1 MALLLHG
8 FPQTSRS
15 WSGVIPV
22 LAAAGRRVIAPDLR
36 GYSPGARTGP
46 YDVRTLVADVLAFT
60 DAPRFDLVGHD
71 WGAAIAWQTAI
82 RHPERV
88 RTLTVVSVPHP
99 LAFTQALR
107 TDPDQ
112 QRRSQYMRDWSAGD
126 APDLAT
132 PGDGDR
138 AAAEAIAAGLE
149 YYKAQSA
156 ADLDGL
162 GPVTVPTLHVW
173 STEDPALG
181 PVATRSTAEHASG
194 PYRLEVFEGVDHWI
208 PEREPERLGALIVE
222 HVESSRA

>member
-1 MALLLHG
+1 VLHG
-8 FPQTSRS
+8 FPQTKRS
-15 WSGVIPV
+15 WANVIPA
-22 LAAAGRRVIAPDLR
+22 LAAAGHRVIAPDLR
-36 GYSPGARTGP
+36 GYSPGARQPP

-60 DAPRFDLVGHD
+60 DAPQFDLVGHD

-82 RHPERV
+82 RHPERI

-99 LAFTQALR
+99 LAFTHALR

-126 APDLAT
+126 APDLQ
-132 PGDGDR
+132 PPGDR
-138 AAAEAIAAGLE
+138 ASAAAIAAGVE

-156 ADLDGL
+156 QDLEGI

-181 PVATRSTAEHASG
+181 RVATELTAEHVTG
-194 PYRLEVFEGVDHWI
+194 PYRLEIFEGVDHWI
-208 PEREPERLGALIVE
+208 PEREPERLGALILE
-222 HVESSRA
+222 HVECSRD

>member
-1 MALLLHG
+1 
-8 FPQTSRS
+8 
-15 WSGVIPV
+15 
-22 LAAAGRRVIAPDLR
+22 VIAPDQR
-36 GYSPGARTGP
+36 GYSPRARRPP
-46 YDVRTLVADVLAFT
+46 YDVRTLVQDVLGFT

-71 WGAAIAWQTAI
+71 WGAAIAWQTAS
-82 RHPERV
+82 RAPERL
-88 RTLTVVSVPHP
+88 RSLTVVSVPHP
-99 LAFTQALR
+99 LAFTHALR

-126 APDLAT
+126 TPDLAT
-132 PGDGDR
+132 PGDR
-138 AAAEAIAAGLE
+138 ADPDAIAAGVE

-156 ADLDGL
+156 KDLEGL

-181 PVATRSTAEHASG
+181 RTATELTAEHVRA

-222 HVESSRA
+222 HLESSRV

>member
-1 MALLLHG
+1 VLLLHG

-15 WSGVIPV
+15 WAAVIPLV
-22 LAAAGRRVIAPDLR
+22 AAAGHRVLAPSLR

-60 DAPRFDLVGHD
+60 DAGQFDLVGHD

-88 RTLTVVSVPHP
+88 RTLTAVSVPHP
-99 LAFTQALR
+99 LAFTHALR

-126 APDLAT
+126 APDLET
-132 PGDGDR
+132 PGDR
-138 AAAEAIAAGLE
+138 ASPEAIAAGVE

-156 ADLDGL
+156 ADLEGL

-173 STEDPALG
+173 STEDAALG
-181 PVATRSTAEHASG
+181 PVATELTADHVTG
-194 PYRLEVFEGVDHWI
+194 PYRLVVLDGVDHWI
-208 PEREPERLGALIVE
+208 PEREPARLASAIVE
-222 HVESSRA
+222 HLRAQTS